1 MEPWYPVVIGS
12 VIFSYI
18 HLFIWNMKQIGES
31 GDRTR
36 ALY

>member
-18 HLFIWNMKQIGES
+18 HLFIWNMKTKLGES
-31 GDRTR
+31 K
-36 ALY
+36 